1 MPDPLNT
8 IAKLDPDLI
17 KLIESNKSLALDNG
31 ALPRKYKLL
40 IAIALD
46 ASKGAVQG
54 VQSLALQALDAGVTK
69 KEIAEALRVAQYING
84 VGCVYTAAAA
94 FEDIF

>member
-1 MPDPLNT
+1 MPNPLET
-8 IAKLDPDLI
+8 IAKLDPDLM
-17 KLIESNKSLALDNG
+17 KLIESNESLALDAG
-31 ALPRKYKLL
+31 ALSRKDKLL

-54 VQSLALQALDAGVTK
+54 VQSLSLQALDAGATK
-69 KEIAEALRVAQYING
+69 EEIMDAVRVAQYISG

-94 FEDIF
+94 FNDMF

>member
-1 MPDPLNT
+1 MSNPLNT
-8 IAKLDPDLI
+8 IAKLDPDLME
-17 KLIESNKSLALDNG
+17 LIENNESLALDAG
-31 ALPRKYKLL
+31 ALSRKDKLL

-54 VQSLALQALDAGVTK
+54 VQSLTLQALDVGATK
-69 KEIAEALRVAQYING
+69 EEIMDAVRVAQYISG

-94 FEDIF
+94 FNEIF

>member
-1 MPDPLNT
+1 MPNPLET
-8 IAKLDPDLI
+8 IAKLDPDLM
-17 KLIESNKSLALDNG
+17 KLIESNESLALDDG
-31 ALPRKYKLL
+31 ALSRKNKLL

-54 VQSLALQALDAGVTK
+54 VQSLTLQALDAGATK
-69 KEIAEALRVAQYING
+69 EEITDAVRVAQYIGG

-94 FEDIF
+94 FNDIF

>member
-1 MPDPLNT
+1 MPNPLET
-8 IAKLDPDLI
+8 IAKLDPDLM
-17 KLIESNKSLALDNG
+17 KLIESNESLALDDG
-31 ALPRKYKLL
+31 ALSRKNKLL

-54 VQSLALQALDAGVTK
+54 VQSLTLQALDAGATK
-69 KEIAEALRVAQYING
+69 EEITDALRVAQYISG

-94 FEDIF
+94 FNDIF

>member
-1 MPDPLNT
+1 MPNPLET
-8 IAKLDPDLI
+8 IAKLDPDLM
-17 KLIESNKSLALDNG
+17 KLIENNESLALDDG
-31 ALPRKYKLL
+31 ALSRKDKLL

-54 VQSLALQALDAGVTK
+54 VQSLSLQALDAGATK
-69 KEIAEALRVAQYING
+69 EEIMDAVRVAQYING

-94 FEDIF
+94 LNEIF

>member
-1 MPDPLNT
+1 MPNPLET
-8 IAKLDPDLI
+8 IAKLDPDLM
-17 KLIESNKSLALDNG
+17 KLIENNESLALDDG
-31 ALPRKYKLL
+31 ALSRKDKLL

-54 VQSLALQALDAGVTK
+54 VQSLSLQALDAGATK
-69 KEIAEALRVAQYING
+69 EEIMDAVRVAQYING

-94 FEDIF
+94 FNEIF

>member
-1 MPDPLNT
+1 MPNPLNT
-8 IAKLDPDLI
+8 IAKLDSDLM
-17 KLIESNKSLALDNG
+17 KLIGNNESLALDDG
-31 ALPRKYKLL
+31 ALSRKNKLL

-54 VQSLALQALDAGVTK
+54 VQSLTLQALDAGATK
-69 KEIAEALRVAQYING
+69 GEITDAVRVAQYISG

-94 FEDIF
+94 FNDIF